1 MYFLD
6 DGFSYKKV
14 CLGIVDIAVP
24 LAMFFFIII
33 LLLDHYFCHTH
44 YTS

>member
-14 CLGIVDIAVP
+14 YLGIVDIAVP
-24 LAMFFFIII
+24 LAMFFIII
-33 LLLDHYFCHTH
+33 LLLGHYFCHTH